1 MNVRPPLVP
10 HDEAPKP
17 MNPRE
22 RPLDDPPVATE
33 SLARL
38 DAFARDPRR
47 NAAQTGRDAVGAVI
61 VGFVRVELL
70 RPTPGTT
77 ARAADGRHGIQ
88 HRDEHVPIVEV
99 GRRHL
104 YAQSMSNWSL
114 SRCYCR
120 VRPAGEALA

>member
-22 RPLDDPPVATE
+22 RPLDDPSIATE
-33 SLARL
+33 SRARL

-47 NAAQTGRDAVGAVI
+47 DAAHAGRDAEGAII

-77 ARAADGRHGIQ
+77 ARAADGRHGVQ
-88 HRDEHVPIVEV
+88 HRDEHLPLVKV

-104 YAQSMSNWSL
+104 HTQGM
-114 SRCYCR
+114 
-120 VRPAGEALA
+120 PF